1 MVYRGDKMGRDALEI
16 VGSDA
21 RFEDFFNHDFDAI
34 DEAARL
40 LADLQRSYENG
51 EISKRQFLELSEDI
65 LQFEEVDDAASKLEN
80 KATFDKAISAL
91 RAIVGIVAKLA

>member
-1 MVYRGDKMGRDALEI
+1 MGTDALEI

-65 LQFEEVDDAASKLEN
+65 LQFEEVDDAASKLEY